1 MSIKERIVEKKRLKE
16 TVRLEQEMR
25 DSGVQEEKD
34 QIYNDE
40 NQSPKAK
47 PEVEKLR
54 KTVSFGEPDSPKKSQ
69 IK

>member
-47 PEVEKLR
+47 PEV
-54 KTVSFGEPDSPKKSQ
+54 
-69 IK
+69 I